1 MPYSQPYSHIPF
13 ILKPASDMVKEAV
26 WSLNATGGGIE
37 TYPLCGYLLHSLFLK
52 LTGAQE
58 QKLKCICWEMA
69 SRDFDYRYERMERNR
84 YGECSDYKDKCLVY
98 NDLLD
103 RIRMF
108 DENFQVEDAT
118 KDTIL
123 NDWRA
128 TCGQLFE
135 GSLMATHFKKSYEA
149 FKTMI
154 AGIDR
159 SWIMSDTQLLTK
171 QANLS
176 VPAKAYAIANT
187 CGLSLNE
194 IFVKY
199 VYRERNRCAHNTR
212 SYQHNLP
219 SLKGMTADDYK
230 LQNYF
235 LYMAV
240 ILLLDGIYIKLFKIY
255 LEKQS

>member
-1 MPYSQPYSHIPF
+1 MSYSLPYSHISF
-13 ILKPASDMVKEAV
+13 ILKPASDIVKEAV

-37 TYPLCGYLLHSLFLK
+37 TYPICGYLLHSLFLK

-69 SRDFDYRYERMERNR
+69 SRDFDYRYERMERER
-84 YGECSDYKDKCLVY
+84 YSECSNYKDKCLVY

-103 RIRMF
+103 RIRSF
-108 DENFQVEDAT
+108 DENYQVDDAT
-118 KDTIL
+118 KDVIL
-123 NDWRA
+123 NDWR
-128 TCGQLFE
+128 TECGQLFE
-135 GSLMATHFKKSYEA
+135 GSLMAKHFKKSYEA
-149 FKTMI
+149 FKNMI
-154 AGIDR
+154 IGIDR
-159 SWIMSDTQLLTK
+159 SWIMNDKQLLTK
-171 QANLS
+171 QENLS
-176 VPAKAYAIANT
+176 ASAKTYAGTNT

-199 VYRERNRCAHNTR
+199 VHKERNRCAHNTR

-235 LYMAV
+235 LFMSI
-240 ILLLDGIYIKLFKIY
+240 ILLLDTIYVKLFQVY
-255 LEKQS
+255 LEKLI

>member
-1 MPYSQPYSHIPF
+1 
-13 ILKPASDMVKEAV
+13 
-26 WSLNATGGGIE
+26 
-37 TYPLCGYLLHSLFLK
+37 
-52 LTGAQE
+52 
-58 QKLKCICWEMA
+58 
-69 SRDFDYRYERMERNR
+69 
-84 YGECSDYKDKCLVY
+84 
-98 NDLLD
+98 
-103 RIRMF
+103 
-108 DENFQVEDAT
+108 
-118 KDTIL
+118 
-123 NDWRA
+123 
-128 TCGQLFE
+128 
-135 GSLMATHFKKSYEA
+135 
-149 FKTMI
+149 MI

-230 LQNYF
+230 LQNCF
-235 LYMAV
+235 LFMAV
-240 ILLLDGIYIKLFKIY
+240 ILLLDGIYIKLFRIY

>member
-1 MPYSQPYSHIPF
+1 MSYSMPYSHIPF
-13 ILKPASDMVKEAV
+13 ILKPASDMVKEAA

-69 SRDFDYRYERMERNR
+69 CRDFDYRYERMERHH

-103 RIRMF
+103 RIRLF
-108 DENFQVEDAT
+108 DEGFQVSDAM

-123 NDWRA
+123 NDWR
-128 TCGQLFE
+128 TMCRQLFE
-135 GSLMATHFKKSYEA
+135 GSLMANHFKKSHED
-149 FKTMI
+149 FKSII

-159 SWIMSDTQLLTK
+159 NWIMNGTQLLTMK
-171 QANLS
+171 DNLS
-176 VPAKAYAIANT
+176 APAKVYANVNT

-199 VYRERNRCAHNTR
+199 VYKERNRCAHNTR

-219 SLKGMTADDYK
+219 SLKGMAADDYK

-235 LYMAV
+235 LFMSV
-240 ILLLDGIYIKLFKIY
+240 ILLLDRIYVSLFKIY
-255 LEKQS
+255 LEKQL